1 MTWKRKT
8 VGLGMSLA
16 VLAALAMS
24 SGADAWF
31 SLCIIK
37 PLDAWF

>member
-31 SLCIIK
+31 SLRIFC
-37 PLDAWF
+37 LDAWF